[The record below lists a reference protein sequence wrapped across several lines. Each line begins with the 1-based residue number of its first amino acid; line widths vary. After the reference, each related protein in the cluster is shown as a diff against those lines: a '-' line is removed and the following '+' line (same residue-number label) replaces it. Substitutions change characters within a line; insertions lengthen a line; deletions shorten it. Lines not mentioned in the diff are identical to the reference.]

1 MTIST
6 SSVQLIYNKVINFLL
21 RRSICTACWSIT
33 YYVLTSAR
41 RATQQ
46 IGQCKSSEYTGP
58 PGHYHLIRVPFSG
71 FACDWNK
78 DWLHSAYT
86 TPEEYD
92 KLWKRKRG

>member
-6 SSVQLIYNKVINFLL
+6 SSVHRISNKVINFLL
-21 RRSICTACWSIT
+21 RRRNCTACWSVS
-33 YYVLTSAR
+33 YYELDSAR
-41 RATQQ
+41 RAIQQ
-46 IGQCKSSEYTGP
+46 VGQCKSSEPTGP

-71 FACDWNK
+71 FAYDRNK

-92 KLWKRKRG
+92 EL